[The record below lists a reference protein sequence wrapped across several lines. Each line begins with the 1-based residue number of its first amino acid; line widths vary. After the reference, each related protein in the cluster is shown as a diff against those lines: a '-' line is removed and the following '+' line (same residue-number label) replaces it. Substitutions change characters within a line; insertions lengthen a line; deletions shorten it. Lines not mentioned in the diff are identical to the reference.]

1 MAIDVRLSLAMVP
14 SFAPAGWDAGHYE
27 RHLRPNHDPLPE
39 VLAWHAEHWPNVA
52 SFADFAHHL
61 DLSAWNPEL
70 WAQLIRDAGAVG
82 LPADASLAPP
92 PPGDRFPFV
101 KMRAELDRACAKAEP
116 LSAEEVDAPR
126 RQSFTRGIGPSTTWN
141 QAETDDDRLDGAAIV
156 ALLAE
161 VASLGLDLTLAI
173 GPAPDGS
180 IPPPISEPLRA
191 AGRWIQ
197 ANAGAVGDVEPF
209 DVPGD
214 NEVRYTARRGPSEGL
229 REVFIIDLTGAPTR
243 EIAHFS
249 PHRYPIVEVDG
260 ARSWEQG
267 LAGLRL
273 AAPIR
278 SEHADSHDLGDIGAN
293 VYRLIVRD
301 KRARSLSVRG
311 ERAGGQVRIAN
322 RAFPTITAA
331 LAVAQQGGLVDVPAG
346 HYGAPTEH
354 FPLVIPAGVT
364 LVGHES
370 DDPNADPPTID
381 GAGEPLASPLVE
393 LRSGAAIAGMTVLAP
408 RAVHELPGQGPRGQ
422 AGTIVSRDA
431 TGTKVE
437 RCTVHGSITHD
448 QGRNHA
454 VRFCHLIGGHI
465 ATGGAD
471 EATITGNHVV
481 GSIGPGATRRVT
493 SAAAVPDGAP
503 TGVGISIVAGDDHRI
518 DANTVEDFAGAIQLH
533 ATSGA
538 AVSANAAFAGQ
549 QGIELRLA
557 QDSVVTGN
565 QCRGGR
571 AIAVIGGRSNNL
583 TANIADRTDTGLLL
597 DGDAAATTA
606 SGNQFV
612 DCRIGIL
619 AWSHTGS
626 ALDGNQFTDCWE
638 HDVVDL
644 GD

>member
-1 MAIDVRLSLAMVP
+1 MVP
-14 SFAPAGWDAGHYE
+14 SFAPAGWDAAHYE
-27 RHLRPNHDPLPE
+27 RHLSAIDDPLPE
-39 VLAWHAEHWPNVA
+39 VLAWHAEHWSNVA
-52 SFADFAHHL
+52 RFADFAHHL
-61 DLSAWNPEL
+61 DLSAWNPKL
-70 WAQLIRDAGAVG
+70 WAQLIRDAGAVE

-92 PPGDRFPFV
+92 PPGDRFPFA
-101 KMRAELDRACAKAEP
+101 KMRRELDRACAIDGALP
-116 LSAEEVDAPR
+116 VVDADAPR
-126 RQSFTRGIGPSTTWN
+126 RQPFTRGVGPSTTWN

-180 IPPPISEPLRA
+180 IPLPISEPLRA

-197 ANAGAVGDVEPF
+197 ANAEAVGDVEPF

-214 NEVRYTARRGPSEGL
+214 HEIRYTARRGPIEGI

-267 LAGLRL
+267 LPGLRL
-273 AAPIR
+273 ASPVR
-278 SEHADSHDLGDIGAN
+278 SERADSHDRGDIGAN
-293 VYRLIVRD
+293 VYRLAVRD

-311 ERAGGQVRIAN
+311 ERAGGQVRIGN
-322 RAFPTITAA
+322 RAFPTLTAA
-331 LAVAQQGGLVDVPAG
+331 LAAAQQGDLVDVPAG
-346 HYGAPTEH
+346 RYCSPREQ
-354 FPLVIPAGVT
+354 FPLVIPAEVT
-364 LVGHES
+364 VVGHES
-370 DDPNADPPTID
+370 NDPNADPPTID
-381 GAGEPLASPLVE
+381 GTAQPLSTPLVE
-393 LRSGAAIAGMTVLAP
+393 LHSGAAITSLTVLAP
-408 RAVHELPGQGPRGQ
+408 AAAGRPTGQGSRGQ
-422 AGTIVSRDA
+422 GGTIVSRDA
-431 TGTKVE
+431 PGTRVE
-437 RCTVHGSITHD
+437 RCTVHGSITHVG
-448 QGRNHA
+448 GRNHA
-454 VRFCHLIGGHI
+454 VQFCHLIGGHI

-471 EATITGNHVV
+471 EVTITGNHVL
-481 GSIGPGATRRVT
+481 GSRGPGAASRVT

-503 TGVGISIVAGDDHRI
+503 TGVGISIVAGRDHRI
-518 DANTVEDFAGAIQLH
+518 DANTVEGFAGAIQLH

-557 QDSVVTGN
+557 HDSVVTGN

-638 HDVVDL
+638 HDVVDP